1 MRRAVVVTLLL
12 AVIAF
17 GLFWETGRMD
27 TFLSQFGLNKNTC
40 VKNGFG
46 ATFCGNDAKNYQ
58 QNIANV
64 LGSSGSSDGATLEA
78 EVRSAVPS
86 AEAYYSDNG
95 NYIGMTAGKLLRDY
109 DSGIASDVTVGAA
122 NAESYCLQAGSG
134 IDAWSFTRPGDSV
147 QAGPC

>member
-95 NYIGMTAGKLLRDY
+95 NYIGMT
-109 DSGIASDVTVGAA
+109 VGAA